1 MLYSS
6 VFEGTEQQR
15 AARIV
20 QTYSETELIHV
31 FTAVKAM
38 VDKRGVKANRANL
51 QKAREVMAKRK
62 AAEAKAKAHAG
73 AAEAEAQAQARAG
86 ENGAQAKA
94 EAELLLRPR
103 LRPKLMLVLMRLRRS
118 CTSCRQTYSTGSS
131 SLLTTNACT
140 NYSTR
145 FRTSSGVSFSARTSS
160 WLTWWRSS
168 RQFC

>member
-1 MLYSS
+1 P
-6 VFEGTEQQR
+6 
-15 AARIV
+15 
-20 QTYSETELIHV
+20 
-31 FTAVKAM
+31 VKAM

-103 LRPKLMLVLMRLRRS
+103 LRPKLMLRGELQRKDQQLADLVAK
-118 CTSCRQTYSTGSS
+118 QQAI
-131 SLLTTNACT
+131 LLE
-140 NYSTR
+140 
-145 FRTSSGVSFSARTSS
+145 
-160 WLTWWRSS
+160 WEQQLTE
-168 RQFC
+168 QKQQL